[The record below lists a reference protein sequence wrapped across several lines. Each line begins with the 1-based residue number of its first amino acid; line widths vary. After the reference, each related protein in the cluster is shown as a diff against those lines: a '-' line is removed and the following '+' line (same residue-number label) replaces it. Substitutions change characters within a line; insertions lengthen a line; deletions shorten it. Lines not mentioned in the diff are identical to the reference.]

1 MIERLRILDLVL
13 SAVQALNEERPA
25 DEQFVLSEQTLLFG
39 DGAELDSL
47 SLVSVIVDIETAV
60 TDQFG
65 EPITLTDNRAMNRVV
80 SPFTHVGALVD
91 YISEL
96 LSETA

>member
-1 MIERLRILDLVL
+1 MVERLRILELVL
-13 SAVQALNEERPA
+13 IAVKALNEERPA
-25 DEQFVLSEQTLLFG
+25 DERFELSEHTLLFG

-60 TDQFG
+60 TDQLG
-65 EPITLTDNRAMNRVV
+65 EPITLTDNRAMSRVV

-91 YISEL
+91 YIFEL
-96 LSETA
+96 LSEKA

>member
-1 MIERLRILDLVL
+1 MVERSRILELVL
-13 SAVQALNEERPA
+13 IAVKTLNEERPA
-25 DEQFVLSEQTLLFG
+25 DERFELSEHTLLFG

-60 TDQFG
+60 TDQLG

-91 YISEL
+91 YIFEL
-96 LSETA
+96 LSEKA